1 MPGIRQRGFTL
12 VELMIT
18 VIIVG
23 VLAAVAIPMYQL
35 STEKSRATECVAALG
50 TIRSAM
56 RNYYAEHI
64 TYVNASFTDGSEV
77 TSTGLLEVADVDLN
91 GRFFSSEC
99 YTFNGAPT
107 VDAYSIECD
116 GSLSTAPEAG
126 DVATIVRR
134 INQNGDIT
142 NG

>member
-1 MPGIRQRGFTL
+1 MPSIRQRGFTL
-12 VELMIT
+12 VELMIV

-23 VLAAVAIPMYQL
+23 ILAAVAIPMYTGA
-35 STEKSRATECVAALG
+35 TEKSRATECVAALG

-56 RNYYAEHI
+56 RNYYAEHV
-64 TYVNASFTDGSEV
+64 TFVNAGFTDGSQV
-77 TSTGLLEVADVDLN
+77 TSTGILEVADVDLN

-107 VDAYSIECD
+107 ADAYSIECD
-116 GSLSTAPEAG
+116 GSSSTAPAAG

-134 INQNGDIT
+134 IDQDGAVT